1 MNHYKEILALRDNLN
16 DSERGYKF
24 EQIIREIQPWD
35 RKPPVV
41 ASLPSEQLDG
51 IFVWKDQAYLI
62 ESKAK
67 KDKITPGS
75 HDWEDF
81 ELKIRRRKNAVIG
94 LFCSLFSI
102 SEEVYTRAE
111 ELNKEGHFVI
121 ILAGEFWDDINSHQ
135 LPMKDLLE
143 YMNLFGRVKFLSKP
157 PNSKKILDWCY
168 DQETTSK
175 KISDL
180 CRKNSAVFL
189 RRHKSA
195 LHKDLYVLRD
205 IDSHIESFTKNLKPS
220 VLLKSKDPLEQK
232 AKENPNQLC
241 LIRDYSGSGKTTLSI
256 ELADSNKIY
265 FGTGVAANETDI
277 DIKLSQFFSSLG
289 DRFGLLE
296 LISSNK
302 PIVFVIDSLDE
313 ANFDLP
319 RKRKEI
325 LSILKFIEE
334 ELNILA
340 TSLNLLVFPAL
351 FVFTIR
357 EDYWR
362 DWEYL
367 FEGRKYYSIKK
378 RISCFT
384 DTELPRALQKYSDC
398 YGYSFVN
405 NISEDTKAILSV
417 PINLLIFSETY
428 QYQGNITVNEIWEG
442 SVIDTYF
449 TRKKDDIHKRYIQ
462 GFTSNNFFQLIAML
476 AFFVVETKKNTLSR
490 NDIEKI
496 IRHGFWALHPYSDEI
511 ANALVSEQIMIIDSE
526 TLNHFR
532 FRHSRFVEFLLAYY
546 IVYTIQKEK
555 NFKKLDEFAQV
566 SFESGMVL
574 MFRVHDD
581 IRYIGKTKFPQ
592 VLEKI
597 EEYYSTS
604 NFFMSRKLLGIR
616 SQLATNEKTKS
627 EDIKLILK
635 NINSNNLEVISNAY
649 FVIAAKS
656 NDQSQET
663 VLNLFVEAY
672 KRSYKSKDSY
682 KLIAKLEHHNLL
694 LNEKVIDCIMHS
706 SVAKDWEV
714 YLGLIHSNS
723 LQNDFLEI
731 WNILDG
737 KICLEKIINNE
748 PNEDWSQVIKLLS
761 AIYRNE
767 KFILGT

>member
-1 MNHYKEILALRDNLN
+1 
-16 DSERGYKF
+16 
-24 EQIIREIQPWD
+24 IQPWD

-67 KDKITPGS
+67 KNKITPGS

-94 LFCSLFSI
+94 LFCSLFPV
-102 SEEVYTRAE
+102 SEGIYSRAE

-121 ILAGEFWDDINSHQ
+121 VLAGEFWDDINSHQ
-135 LPMKDLLE
+135 LPMRDLLE

-157 PNSKKILDWCY
+157 PEVKKILEWCY

-175 KISDL
+175 KISDF
-180 CRKNSAVFL
+180 CRKNSAIFL
-189 RRHKSA
+189 RRHKSPF
-195 LHKDLYVLRD
+195 HKDLYITRD
-205 IDSHIESFTKNLKPS
+205 VDNQIESYTKNLKPS
-220 VLLKSKDPLEQK
+220 VLLKLQDTAEQK
-232 AKENPNQLC
+232 SKEKPKQLC

-256 ELADSNKIY
+256 EAAAHIEHY
-265 FGTGVAANETDI
+265 FGTGIAANEQDI
-277 DIKLSQFFSSLG
+277 DVKLNQFFNSLG
-289 DRFGLLE
+289 DNFGLLE
-296 LISSNK
+296 LTSSNK

-313 ANFDLP
+313 ANFDLF

-334 ELNILA
+334 ELNKIADRFGLLA
-340 TSLNLLVFPAL
+340 FPVL

-367 FEGRKYYSIKK
+367 FEGREAYTIRK
-378 RISCFT
+378 RISYFT
-384 DTELPRALQKYSDC
+384 DTELPKALKKYSNC
-398 YGYSFVN
+398 YGYSITN
-405 NISEDTKAILSV
+405 NILEETKSVLSS

-428 QYQGNITVNEIWEG
+428 QYQGDITIHEIWEG
-442 SVIDTYF
+442 NVIDTYF

-462 GFTSNNFFQLIAML
+462 GFTSNIFFQLIALL
-476 AFFVVETKKNTLSR
+476 AFHVVETKKNSLSR
-490 NDIEKI
+490 GDIDAI
-496 IRHGFWALHPYSDEI
+496 IRRGFWGLQSYSDEI
-511 ANALVSEQIMIIDSE
+511 ANALVSELILVIDSE

-532 FRHSRFVEFLLAYY
+532 FRHSRFIEFLLAYY
-546 IVYTIQKEK
+546 IVYTIQKDR
-555 NFKKLDEFAQV
+555 NFNKLDEFAQV

-581 IRYIGKTKFPQ
+581 IRYIGQTKFPQ

-604 NFFMSRKLLGIR
+604 NFFMSRKLLGLR
-616 SQLATNEKTKS
+616 SQLATNEKTKD
-627 EDIKLILK
+627 EDIQLILK
-635 NINSNNLEVISNAY
+635 NINSNSLEVISNAY
-649 FVIAAKS
+649 FVISAKS
-656 NDQSQET
+656 NDQPQQI
-663 VLNLFVEAY
+663 VLNLFLEAY
-672 KRSYKSKDSY
+672 KRSSKSNDSY
-682 KLIAKLEHHNLL
+682 KLIAKLENHNLL
-694 LNEKVIDCIMHS
+694 LNEKVIDCILHS
-706 SVAKDWEV
+706 SLAKDWEV
-714 YLGLIHSNS
+714 YLGLIHSNN
-723 LQNDFLEI
+723 LQSDFLEL
-731 WNILDG
+731 WNCLDG
-737 KICLEKIINNE
+737 KLQLDKIIENE
-748 PNEDWSQVIKLLS
+748 PDEDWTQVTKLMS